1 MLSSQVSLSPP
12 SLVRVGARRTLEIAV
27 LFAVTQLAI
36 WTAKLDLD
44 EPLMNDMDA
53 DEMDAVERRFTA
65 SSSPEHRLTLSSSR
79 VVSASEPRKTS
90 VPAHERLRMG

>member
-1 MLSSQVSLSPP
+1 M
-12 SLVRVGARRTLEIAV
+12 TLEIAV

-36 WTAKLDLD
+36 WTAKLDPD
-44 EPLMNDMDA
+44 EPLMNDMGA

-65 SSSPEHRLTLSSSR
+65 SSSPEHRLILSSSR
-79 VVSASEPRKTS
+79 IVSASEPRKTS